1 MGHEAVGRAAGWQ
14 DGHTPLL
21 VLGFLVLGLGLP
33 LAPLAEGAHGSP
45 ALTALTSPVLS
56 AYRQTVREKFK
67 LQGLLAQIHHNC
79 GDGQE

>member
-1 MGHEAVGRAAGWQ
+1 MGHEAAGRAAGWQ
-14 DGHTPLL
+14 DGHTPW

-33 LAPLAEGAHGSP
+33 LAPLAEGAHGSL

-56 AYRQTVREKFK
+56 AYRQTVQEKFK

-79 GDGQE
+79 GDDQE